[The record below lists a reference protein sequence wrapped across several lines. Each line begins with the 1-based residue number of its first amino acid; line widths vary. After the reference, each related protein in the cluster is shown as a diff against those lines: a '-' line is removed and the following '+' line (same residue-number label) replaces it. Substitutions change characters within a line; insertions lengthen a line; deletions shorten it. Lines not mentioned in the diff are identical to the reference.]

1 MEKKKEEKILIILDN
16 VWEEIDLKSIGIPEG
31 GDNGKCKLLLTTRKR
46 DVLVRMGSKVVEIG
60 VLSEEESW
68 RLFKNT
74 IGDFTET
81 SDKLKSLVNDI
92 CKKCGCLPIAIVTV
106 AKALKNKRDL
116 RDFEDALL
124 QLNRSSSTN
133 LTGPLKMAYLSIE
146 LSYNCLS
153 GEELKRTFLLCSLMR
168 HQCSILDLVKYVLGL
183 DTFEAIYKIAE
194 ARNRVY
200 TLINDLKDSGL
211 LINDQTNESFSMHD
225 FVREVALSIANRDN
239 HVFSMRNEIEG
250 EWPSCD
256 RLKICKMIF
265 IRDSTISEL
274 HEGLE
279 CPELESF
286 FMNTKVGDSHVE
298 IPENFFKGMT
308 KLKVL
313 ELTRMQISSL
323 QSSLHLLE
331 YLQTLCLDYSNFE
344 DVVII
349 GKLEK
354 LKVLSLR
361 GSNVKQLPEQIGQL
375 SQLRL
380 LDLRDCHELE
390 VIAPNVISKLFRL
403 EELYMRGCAVQW
415 ENKGILNFKSSKAS
429 LDELNHLPNLT
440 TLDIYIKD
448 SKIFPKCSSSRKLKR
463 YNISIGKDDFN
474 DCILCRFGKWD
485 YKKLF
490 DVHETLRMLKLI
502 QRNSII
508 RSREL
513 ECFKNVEVLCI
524 GYVKGVKNVLYE
536 LDNQGFS
543 QLKHLHVHNNPNVS
557 CIVDSTKNIA
567 HDAFPN
573 LEMLYLFNLSKL
585 QNIFRGHPTT
595 NSLGNLKI
603 VLVESCN
610 KLENIFSFSYAR
622 VLPKLEM
629 MSVDDCKNLKEIFS
643 NEREDNNNNSN
654 EVLECSQLHHLTLK
668 SLPQLTSICSEGKKP
683 STLQERQK
691 DKLNDTLMP
700 LFDIK
705 VVFPNLEALELR
717 EINSEKIWDCQCS
730 TLMSSD
736 YKNLT
741 RLNVWGCNKLKYVF
755 PSSMVTSFEQ
765 LQCLEIFKCK
775 SLKVIVDK
783 GEREGEAAKFIFPRV
798 TFLSLKWLPELEIFY
813 PGEHTSEWPMLKE
826 LVVCYCDKV
835 KIFNTKNSEGQLD
848 ISGQQPF
855 FLFEKINP
863 NLETLKLSEMEC
875 KMIWQGQ
882 FPHDHFCS
890 LKALRVEHDDESTS
904 VPLGIF
910 QRFKFLEAEKHIG
923 TASSMKTSLSGLQNL
938 EVLQVDG
945 CDKLINLACFSIT
958 FQNLTELKVKRC
970 NRLINLVTS
979 STAKS
984 LEQLRELKISACKMM
999 IEVVENEG
1007 DGTGKDRTIV
1017 LKNLKFLSLKHLES
1031 FERFGNYKFN
1041 FPSLMEL
1048 KVNNCRKMKTF
1059 CEGKVTA
1066 PNLRNIK
1073 KSKHNERYWKDDLN
1087 ITIQQ
1092 LHKESKGK
1100 ERRHQMRSIMWITLA
1115 VIHLKLSWRIISVLF
1130 GTISIGI
1137 FHTGIHRR
1145 SEMPF

>member
-1 MEKKKEEKILIILDN
+1 MVEPAGNIASIVSAVAPVGKWIAYPIGHQIKYAFNYKSNLEKLEKEVWKLKDAREELKGNVDAAEKNMEKIKHSVKVWQEKANSIIDEAENLVEQKNNSSSNPDFLTCYKHSKKAFKLTEDKIPELLQEKKDMVSVSYPAIILEDRSLAADKDYDPFQSRESTLKEIVNALNDNNLYMLGINGMPGVGKTTLATEVGRQVKEEKLFNEVVFVEVTQTVDKKRIQKELGDHLGLRYNNETEMRNKLYARLTRSKEKNEEENEKKKKEEKEKRKEEMEKKKEEKILIILDN

-74 IGDFTET
+74 IGDCTET
-81 SDKLKSLVNDI
+81 SDKLKSLANDI

-250 EWPSCD
+250 EWPSRD

-524 GYVKGVKNVLYE
+524 GYLKGVKNVLYE

-557 CIVDSTKNIA
+557 CIVDSTKSIA

-595 NSLGNLKI
+595 NSFGNLKI
-603 VLVESCN
+603 ILVESCN

-643 NEREDNNNNSN
+643 NEREDNNNSNN

-705 VVFPNLEALELR
+705 V
-717 EINSEKIWDCQCS
+717 
-730 TLMSSD
+730 
-736 YKNLT
+736 
-741 RLNVWGCNKLKYVF
+741 
-755 PSSMVTSFEQ
+755 
-765 LQCLEIFKCK
+765 
-775 SLKVIVDK
+775 
-783 GEREGEAAKFIFPRV
+783 
-798 TFLSLKWLPELEIFY
+798 
-813 PGEHTSEWPMLKE
+813 
-826 LVVCYCDKV
+826 
-835 KIFNTKNSEGQLD
+835 
-848 ISGQQPF
+848 
-855 FLFEKINP
+855 
-863 NLETLKLSEMEC
+863 
-875 KMIWQGQ
+875 
-882 FPHDHFCS
+882 
-890 LKALRVEHDDESTS
+890 
-904 VPLGIF
+904 
-910 QRFKFLEAEKHIG
+910 
-923 TASSMKTSLSGLQNL
+923 
-938 EVLQVDG
+938 
-945 CDKLINLACFSIT
+945 
-958 FQNLTELKVKRC
+958 
-970 NRLINLVTS
+970 
-979 STAKS
+979 
-984 LEQLRELKISACKMM
+984 
-999 IEVVENEG
+999 
-1007 DGTGKDRTIV
+1007 
-1017 LKNLKFLSLKHLES
+1017 
-1031 FERFGNYKFN
+1031 
-1041 FPSLMEL
+1041 
-1048 KVNNCRKMKTF
+1048 
-1059 CEGKVTA
+1059 
-1066 PNLRNIK
+1066 
-1073 KSKHNERYWKDDLN
+1073 
-1087 ITIQQ
+1087 
-1092 LHKESKGK
+1092 
-1100 ERRHQMRSIMWITLA
+1100 
-1115 VIHLKLSWRIISVLF
+1115 
-1130 GTISIGI
+1130 
-1137 FHTGIHRR
+1137 
-1145 SEMPF
+1145 